1 MEIGIAT
8 RSRGRYSTLN
18 ASYRDRSPG
27 RSRNLD
33 AGASSIQR
41 AAPSSPPQR
50 SVFRSAAAEQHT
62 HGEPRYRGNAD
73 RFPRLCMHVT
83 IRRLERLLGLALRL
97 SRTVRDRRGPI
108 MMSLAVEII

>member
-1 MEIGIAT
+1 
-8 RSRGRYSTLN
+8 LN

-41 AAPSSPPQR
+41 AAPSSP
-50 SVFRSAAAEQHT
+50 
-62 HGEPRYRGNAD
+62 
-73 RFPRLCMHVT
+73 FP
-83 IRRLERLLGLALRL
+83 L

-108 MMSLAVEII
+108 MMSFAVETIGCSFHGMVPRPKQTLDGASDYPPSRQRGPVPADDRRDSVYAGAAGGQAAGEEELP